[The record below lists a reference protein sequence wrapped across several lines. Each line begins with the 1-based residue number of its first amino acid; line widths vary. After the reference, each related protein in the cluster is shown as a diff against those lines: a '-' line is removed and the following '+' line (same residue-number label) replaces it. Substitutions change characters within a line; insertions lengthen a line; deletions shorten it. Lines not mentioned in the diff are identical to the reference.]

1 MAMSGQEKQEKNSS
15 DIRDKGLRL
24 TPQRESVLNAVREL
38 GHPTPEEITEKINQQ
53 LSGVNLS
60 TVYRNLEILEN
71 SNLVQHTHV
80 GHGASIYHPVEKLDH
95 FHLNCGQC
103 GSRIDADIKY
113 AADFVALL
121 NEVFNFEAD
130 VTHFPIEGFCS
141 NCKLK
146 Q

>member
-1 MAMSGQEKQEKNSS
+1 MSSVDKQVKNST

-38 GHPTPEEITEKINQQ
+38 GHSTPEEITEKINQQ

-60 TVYRNLEILEN
+60 TIYRNLETLEN

-95 FHLNCGQC
+95 FHLTCGQC
-103 GSRIDADIKY
+103 GSRIDADKKF
-113 AADFVALL
+113 ADEFVQLL
-121 NEVFNFEAD
+121 INEFDFEAD
-130 VTHFPIEGFCS
+130 ITHFPIEGFCT
-141 NCKLK
+141 NCRFK
-146 Q
+146 